1 MNGQG
6 TASAG
11 RTGGLG
17 NTKDRVM
24 ISLFA
29 ALALAGVPQAA
40 PQPDAVV
47 GRWKTETRGGIVE
60 IARCGPS
67 ICGRVLTSDAL
78 RTNPNFKDSR
88 NPDASLRNRP
98 IRGLQIL
105 GGFKQ
110 QDGGWYGGKIYN
122 AEDGKTYNAEI
133 TLAGANQ
140 LKLRGCVF
148 KPFCKTQT
156 WTRVG

>member
-6 TASAG
+6 TAGAG
-11 RTGGLG
+11 RTGGHG

-29 ALALAGVPQAA
+29 ALALASAPQAA

-110 QDGGWYGGKIYN
+110 
-122 AEDGKTYNAEI
+122 
-133 TLAGANQ
+133 
-140 LKLRGCVF
+140 R
-148 KPFCKTQT
+148 
-156 WTRVG
+156 RVSAPAMIA